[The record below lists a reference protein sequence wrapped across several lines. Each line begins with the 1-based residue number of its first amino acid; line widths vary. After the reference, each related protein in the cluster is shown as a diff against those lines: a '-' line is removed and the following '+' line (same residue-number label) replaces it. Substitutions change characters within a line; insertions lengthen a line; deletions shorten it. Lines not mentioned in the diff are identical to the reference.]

1 MRLTYFEQNIIRK
14 TFTEV
19 FESGDVYLFGS
30 RVDNSKKGGDIDL
43 YLVPDKKF
51 EDESDKKIQFLIKLD
66 KDLGEQKID
75 VVLAKDKNR
84 AIEKE
89 ALKKGINLMDTK
101 KLRIE
106 KYINECN
113 KHQIRIVEAYEEVKG
128 VFPLSG
134 KRYSTL
140 SNMEV
145 KNIDQYLFRFTK
157 MQDTIGENIFRL
169 IAEDFVEDIN
179 KLTFIDTLNQ
189 LEKVRILDSVE
200 DWKNLRKIRNNI
212 AHQYDDEVD
221 EMADA
226 INKIVAQKD
235 ILIDIFNKIK
245 NYYAI

>member
-14 TFTEV
+14 TFTEI

-66 KDLGEQKID
+66 KYLGEQKID

-157 MQDTIGENIFRL
+157 MQDTIGEKIFRL

>member
-66 KDLGEQKID
+66 KYLGEQKID

-128 VFPLSG
+128 IFPLSG

-157 MQDTIGENIFRL
+157 MQDTIGEKIFRL

>member
-66 KDLGEQKID
+66 KYLGEQKID

>member
-14 TFTEV
+14 TFTEI

-66 KDLGEQKID
+66 KYLGEQKID

-128 VFPLSG
+128 IFPLSG

-157 MQDTIGENIFRL
+157 MQDTIGEKIFRL